1 MFPGGGRI
9 PRMIYGMLPELDL
22 YYSTCT
28 GPAQHLR
35 MTGCVLHDLDRDVFG
50 VCAQPDEE
58 LHQPWARRYY
68 RVACVPQILRLY
80 RFSTCAE
87 AHWFRLHR
95 AFSVTDPSISTST
108 GLRLPFLG
116 CDV

>member
-68 RVACVPQILRLY
+68 RVACVPRVRY
-80 RFSTCAE
+80 YAFTDS
-87 AHWFRLHR
+87 LH
-95 AFSVTDPSISTST
+95 APKLI
-108 GLRLPFLG
+108 GLG
-116 CDV
+116 CTEHFL